1 MADPAR
7 DLFTAALTLPEDERL
22 HLASEL
28 IASVEEPQDAEWDGA
43 WFAELEC
50 RENAVRTGEAP
61 GSEWSEVRTRLVA
74 RLKAR

>member
-7 DLFTAALTLPEDERL
+7 DLFTAALALPEDERL

-43 WFAELEC
+43 WFAELER
-50 RENAVRTGEAP
+50 RENTVRTGEAP
-61 GSEWSEVRTRLVA
+61 GSEWSEVRTRLIA
-74 RLKAR
+74 RLKSR